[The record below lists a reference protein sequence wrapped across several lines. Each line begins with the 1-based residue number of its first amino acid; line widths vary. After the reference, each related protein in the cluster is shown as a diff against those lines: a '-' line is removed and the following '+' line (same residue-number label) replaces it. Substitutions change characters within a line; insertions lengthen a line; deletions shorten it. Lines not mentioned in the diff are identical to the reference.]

1 MQWYCRRP
9 SSLPPLVQAIAI
21 IACQYYSTLLVSAQE
36 AEVGNPCLICPNGGA
51 ARDDFAPYAW
61 AGDPITC
68 KELIDDAKLFETGS
82 LRCAEYEFAIWS
94 FCCNAPTVSYI
105 FCTLCPNGI
114 TVPYDYEPF
123 NDGSTR
129 TSIGAYQGLTVADN
143 YNCAHWLDY
152 YEDKF
157 YAESDTC
164 TVGWGA
170 SIESQCCPTVASN
183 PCIICPDG
191 ATAGVVPYS
200 DDSRTCE
207 DIINTTLTFDAE
219 SEMCLVYAKYNEYK
233 CCPGSTTAINDYCN
247 ICPDGITA
255 GDDFIPWSSFDTCKQ
270 LVQNAKIYENGT
282 VGCNFHKGY
291 EVSCCPNTP
300 PSTTNWAIVGY
311 IALVAGVVATLVG
324 AAVAFARWKRKINS
338 PIPTPA
344 VPTSVATSTNTMS

>member
-1 MQWYCRRP
+1 MQGTNRRCKTIRDGQPSVRWIWICCYWILLQYPNSVSYFLHPESQWYHC
-9 SSLPPLVQAIAI
+9 SLWLW
-21 IACQYYSTLLVSAQE
+21 T
-36 AEVGNPCLICPNGGA
+36 
-51 ARDDFAPYAW
+51 FH
-61 AGDPITC
+61 
-68 KELIDDAKLFETGS
+68 
-82 LRCAEYEFAIWS
+82 
-94 FCCNAPTVSYI
+94 
-105 FCTLCPNGI
+105 
-114 TVPYDYEPF
+114 
-123 NDGSTR
+123 NDGSTT
-129 TSIGAYQGLTVADN
+129 TSIGPYQGLTVADN
-143 YNCAHWLDY
+143 YDPYHNGNTCADWLDY
-152 YEDKF
+152 FNYDFNF

-164 TVGWGA
+164 TVGRGV
-170 SIESQCCPTVASN
+170 IFESQCCPTVASN

-191 ATAGVVPYS
+191 ATVGEEIVPYTG
-200 DDSRTCE
+200 DGKTCE

-219 SEMCLVYAKYNEYK
+219 SEMCLVYAKQNEYK

-270 LVQNAKIYENGT
+270 LVQNAKVYENGT

-338 PIPTPA
+338 PTPTPA